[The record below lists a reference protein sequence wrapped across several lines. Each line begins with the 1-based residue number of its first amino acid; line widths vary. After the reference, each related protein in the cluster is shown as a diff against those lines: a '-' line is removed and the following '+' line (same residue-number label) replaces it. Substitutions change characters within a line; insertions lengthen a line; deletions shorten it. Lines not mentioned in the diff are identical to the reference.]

1 MNLNLEQHA
10 YGMLY
15 PEMDEAQFQ
24 SFIEN
29 VTENGFQNPIIY
41 LYEGKILDG
50 WHRYQAALTI
60 QECDT
65 SKNMLDLLIF
75 REFNRADPL
84 AFVHSING
92 YRRHLTQAQLAVIA
106 LKHTKMKQVGRPDK
120 KIVSDDTIKS
130 STEIAQ
136 VTGTSRETVQRAK
149 RAMQLAPEKIDDM
162 VEGTVTPT
170 QIIDQDR
177 DKQIKQTVDMRQLA
191 RQSAKRKM
199 KAQYPALPEKQYDII
214 YADPPWDYEG
224 QVQHSGEGGPETGGA
239 VVHYRTL
246 TLVEL
251 EALNVS
257 SLANP
262 DCLLFLWTTGTH
274 LDQAIELGRA
284 WGFDYKQVA
293 FVWDKQRTNPGHYT
307 LTQCEYVLVFK
318 RKYGTRPDDRLATPR
333 QFVSEMRG
341 KHSAKPKE
349 VANRIV
355 TMYPEASRIEL
366 FARDESDDFDVWGN
380 EVS

>member
-1 MNLNLEQHA
+1 MQNLEQHA

-24 SFIEN
+24 SFIAD
-29 VTENGFQNPIIY
+29 VTEKGFQNPIIY

-50 WHRYQAALTI
+50 WHRYQVALTI
-60 QECDT
+60 QECDA
-65 SKNMLDLLIF
+65 SKDMLELLIF

-106 LKHTKMKQVGRPDK
+106 LKHTKMLEHGSNRFEKKVESPDGPSK
-120 KIVSDDTIKS
+120 TLDEVAK
-130 STEIAQ
+130 E
-136 VTGTSRETVQRAK
+136 TGTSKNTVKRAK
-149 RAMQLAPEKIDDM
+149 KAMQLAPEKVDEM

-170 QIIDQDR
+170 QV
-177 DKQIKQTVDMRQLA
+177 IKQHRDESHKPVTDGENLDFV
-191 RQSAKRKM
+191 
-199 KAQYPALPEKQYDII
+199 LPEKRYDII
-214 YADPPWDYEG
+214 YADPPWDYKG

-239 VVHYRTL
+239 AVHYPTL
-246 TLVEL
+246 TLSEL
-251 EALNVS
+251 KALDVS
-257 SLANP
+257 SLANS

-274 LDQAIELGRA
+274 LDQAIELGKA
-284 WGFDYKQVA
+284 WRFDYKQVA
-293 FVWDKQRTNPGHYT
+293 FVWDKQRTNPGYYT

-318 RKYGTRPDDRLATPR
+318 RGTRPDDRLAMPR
-333 QFVSEMRG
+333 QFVSELRG

-380 EVS
+380 EVT